1 MKKLLCAAG
10 VSIALAMSAGAYA
23 EKIAIVN
30 VGEVFQSIPAREAV
44 AKQLENEFKSR
55 ATELQ
60 NLEKALQSD
69 IGKLQ
74 RDGAT
79 MSASDRQKQEKEL
92 ITKRDQFAEKAQ
104 KFEEDNRRRQAE
116 ERNKILSRIQ
126 DSIKSVAAQEG
137 YDVVIDANAVAYAKD
152 GIDITSQVK
161 KQVNK

>member
-10 VSIALAMSAGAYA
+10 VSISLAMSAGAYA

-30 VGEVFQSIPAREAV
+30 VGEVFQNMPAREAV
-44 AKQLENEFKSR
+44 AKQLESEFKSR

-60 NLEKALQSD
+60 NLEKDLQSRVE
-69 IGKLQ
+69 KLR

-79 MSASDRQKQEKEL
+79 MSTSDREKQEKEL

-104 KFEEDNRRRQAE
+104 KFEEDNRRRQSE

-126 DSIKSVAAQEG
+126 DSIKAVAAKEG

-152 GIDITSQVK
+152 GINITSQVQ
-161 KQVNK
+161 KQVK

>member
-10 VSIALAMSAGAYA
+10 VGLALAMSAGAYA
-23 EKIAIVN
+23 DKIAVVN
-30 VGEVFQSIPAREAV
+30 VGEIFQNMPAREAV

-60 NLEKALQSD
+60 NLEKDLQSRVE
-69 IGKLQ
+69 KLR

-79 MSASDRQKQEKEL
+79 MKQSDREKQEKEL
-92 ITKRDQFAEKAQ
+92 MTKRDQFAEKAQ
-104 KFEEDNRRRQAE
+104 KFEEDNRRRQME

-126 DSIKSVAAQEG
+126 DSIKSIAAKEG

-152 GIDITSQVK
+152 SVDITSKVQKQVK
-161 KQVNK
+161 

>member
-30 VGEVFQSIPAREAV
+30 VGEIFQKMPAREAV
-44 AKQLENEFKSR
+44 AKQLESEFKSR

-60 NLEKALQSD
+60 NLEKDLQARVD
-69 IGKLQ
+69 KLR

-79 MSASDRQKQEKEL
+79 MKKTEREKLEAEL
-92 ITKRDQFAEKAQ
+92 MTKRDQFAEKAQ
-104 KFEEDNRRRQAE
+104 KFEE
-116 ERNKILSRIQ
+116 ERTKILTRIQ
-126 DSIKSVAAQEG
+126 DSIKSVAAKEG

-152 GIDITSQVK
+152 SVDITSQVQ
-161 KQVNK
+161 KQVK

>member
-1 MKKLLCAAG
+1 MCSG
-10 VSIALAMSAGAYA
+10 CEYCFSNVCGAYA

-30 VGEVFQSIPAREAV
+30 VGEVFQNMPAREAV
-44 AKQLENEFKSR
+44 AKQLESEFKSR

-60 NLEKALQSD
+60 NLEKDLQSRVE
-69 IGKLQ
+69 KLR

-79 MSASDRQKQEKEL
+79 MSTSDREKQEKEL

-104 KFEEDNRRRQAE
+104 KFEEDNRRRQSE

-126 DSIKSVAAQEG
+126 DSIKAVAAKEG

-152 GIDITSQVK
+152 GINITSQVQ
-161 KQVNK
+161 KQVK

>member
-1 MKKLLCAAG
+1 
-10 VSIALAMSAGAYA
+10 MSAGAYA

-30 VGEVFQSIPAREAV
+30 VGEVFQNMPAREAV
-44 AKQLENEFKSR
+44 AKQLESEFKSR

-60 NLEKALQSD
+60 NLEKDLQSRVE
-69 IGKLQ
+69 KLR

-79 MSASDRQKQEKEL
+79 MSTSDREKQEKEL

-104 KFEEDNRRRQAE
+104 KFEEDNRRRQSE

-126 DSIKSVAAQEG
+126 DSIKAVAAKEG

-152 GIDITSQVK
+152 GINITSQVQ
-161 KQVNK
+161 KQVK

>member
-1 MKKLLCAAG
+1 
-10 VSIALAMSAGAYA
+10 MSAGAYA

-30 VGEVFQSIPAREAV
+30 VGEVFQNMPAREAV
-44 AKQLENEFKSR
+44 AKQLESEFKSR

-60 NLEKALQSD
+60 NLEKDLQSRVE
-69 IGKLQ
+69 KLR

-79 MSASDRQKQEKEL
+79 MSTSDREKQEKEL

-126 DSIKSVAAQEG
+126 DSIKSVAAKEG

-152 GIDITSQVK
+152 GIDITSQVQ
-161 KQVNK
+161 KQVK

>member
-30 VGEVFQSIPAREAV
+30 VGEVFQNMPARDAV
-44 AKQLENEFKSR
+44 AKQLESEFKSR

-60 NLEKALQSD
+60 NLEKDLQSRVE
-69 IGKLQ
+69 KLR

-79 MSASDRQKQEKEL
+79 MSTSDREKQEKEL

-126 DSIKSVAAQEG
+126 DSIKSVAAKEG

-152 GIDITSQVK
+152 GIDITSQVQ
-161 KQVNK
+161 KQVK